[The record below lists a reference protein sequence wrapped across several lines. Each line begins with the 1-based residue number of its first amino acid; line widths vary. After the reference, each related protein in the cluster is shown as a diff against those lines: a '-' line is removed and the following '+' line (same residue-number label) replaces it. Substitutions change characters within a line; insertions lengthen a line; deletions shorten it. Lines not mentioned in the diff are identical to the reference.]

1 MVYKGTGSAQCL
13 RAKRERVI
21 YRKRANR
28 EKDKGHRVKE
38 KMPTGV
44 NGYAIGIKTDV
55 FWRAGGRRGERTER
69 QTNRQTE
76 SDKPK
81 DKNSCRQIHSDRQDR
96 QIDRKILAA

>member
-1 MVYKGTGSAQCL
+1 M
-13 RAKRERVI
+13 I

-69 QTNRQTE
+69 QTNRQSQTNRKTKIRADR
-76 SDKPK
+76 STATDKI
-81 DKNSCRQIHSDRQDR
+81 DK
-96 QIDRKILAA
+96 